1 MDTKAVPLVQIPTSA
16 VLLDAVKFPLSK
28 VIQPV
33 AVVGIRQIRIM
44 CRFLRNL
51 ITIPYITEFT
61 INKRMMEVPSSLRPD
76 MVP

>member
-44 CRFLRNL
+44 YRFLRNL

-61 INKRMMEVPSSLRPD
+61 INKGMMEVPSSLRPD